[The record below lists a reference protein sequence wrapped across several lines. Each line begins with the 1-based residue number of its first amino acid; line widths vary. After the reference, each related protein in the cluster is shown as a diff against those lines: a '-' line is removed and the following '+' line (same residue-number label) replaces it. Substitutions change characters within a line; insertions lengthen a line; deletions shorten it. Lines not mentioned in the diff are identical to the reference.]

1 MTDIKK
7 LRTKMYELGISV
19 ERLSTETEISKD
31 TLYRRFKNNGDDF
44 TVLEVQL
51 IAKALSLNEDEI
63 MEIFFARS
71 VA

>member
-19 ERLSTETEISKD
+19 EKLSIETEISKD

-63 MEIFFARS
+63 MEIFFTRS